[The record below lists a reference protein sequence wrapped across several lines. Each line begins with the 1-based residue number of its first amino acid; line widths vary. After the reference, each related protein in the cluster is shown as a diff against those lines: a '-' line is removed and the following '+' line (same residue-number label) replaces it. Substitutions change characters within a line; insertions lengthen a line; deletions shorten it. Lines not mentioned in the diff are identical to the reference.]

1 MSLQSWQ
8 ETLVTAQSD
17 GVQILNSSTAVS
29 IIPAAA
35 KITLPNN
42 WFCIGKALRVT
53 LAGRMSCVATTPGTF
68 TLDVRIAAVIA
79 FTSQAI
85 PLNIVAKTDL
95 PWLAQFFL
103 TCRSIGAGTT
113 ATLMGVG
120 RFTSECLI
128 GSPLP
133 AAGEAGTILMPCTVP
148 APGTGFD
155 STAANTVDIFGK
167 FSVTTATTSL
177 TLHQYILEALN

>member
-8 ETLVTAQSD
+8 ETLITSQGD
-17 GVQILNSSTAVS
+17 GTQILNNVTAAS

-42 WFCIGKALRVT
+42 WFQVGRVLRVT
-53 LAGRMSCVATTPGTF
+53 LAGRLSCVVTTPGTF
-68 TLDVRIAAVIA
+68 TLDVRLLAVVA

-95 PWLAQFFL
+95 PWFAQIVL
-103 TCRSIGAGTT
+103 TCRSIGASTS
-113 ATLMGVG
+113 ATLMGQG
-120 RFTSECLI
+120 FWMSETYV
-128 GSPLP
+128 GSP
-133 AAGEAGTILMPCTVP
+133 VP
-148 APGTGFD
+148 ATGGAGVILIPNTAPAVGTGFD

-167 FSVTTATTSL
+167 FSVATATTSC